1 MSTPRKVVQYV
12 SNNTSAQQPCKPLR
26 AKFIKAK
33 ILLRLEQVSISD
45 TKPRLRDFIFMIKCN
60 DKEVLFMSEKMTK
73 NELEQLRK
81 LQAKQQRIRRHEK
94 EFWKEVDNR
103 LDEIMKR
110 YNLID
115 NDVIDDDIVSPD
127 KLPKF

>member
-1 MSTPRKVVQYV
+1 
-12 SNNTSAQQPCKPLR
+12 
-26 AKFIKAK
+26 
-33 ILLRLEQVSISD
+33 
-45 TKPRLRDFIFMIKCN
+45 MIKCN
-60 DKEVLFMSEKMTK
+60 DKEVLSMSEKMTK

-115 NDVIDDDIVSPD
+115 NDVTDDDIVSPD

>member
-1 MSTPRKVVQYV
+1 
-12 SNNTSAQQPCKPLR
+12 
-26 AKFIKAK
+26 
-33 ILLRLEQVSISD
+33 
-45 TKPRLRDFIFMIKCN
+45 MIKCN

-81 LQAKQQRIRRHEK
+81 LQAKQQRIRRYEK

>member
-1 MSTPRKVVQYV
+1 
-12 SNNTSAQQPCKPLR
+12 
-26 AKFIKAK
+26 
-33 ILLRLEQVSISD
+33 
-45 TKPRLRDFIFMIKCN
+45 MIKCN

-103 LDEIMKR
+103 LDEIMQR

>member
-1 MSTPRKVVQYV
+1 
-12 SNNTSAQQPCKPLR
+12 
-26 AKFIKAK
+26 
-33 ILLRLEQVSISD
+33 
-45 TKPRLRDFIFMIKCN
+45 MIKCN

-115 NDVIDDDIVSPD
+115 NDVIGDDIVSPD

>member
-1 MSTPRKVVQYV
+1 
-12 SNNTSAQQPCKPLR
+12 
-26 AKFIKAK
+26 
-33 ILLRLEQVSISD
+33 
-45 TKPRLRDFIFMIKCN
+45 MIKCN

-103 LDEIMKR
+103 LNEIMKR

>member
-1 MSTPRKVVQYV
+1 
-12 SNNTSAQQPCKPLR
+12 
-26 AKFIKAK
+26 
-33 ILLRLEQVSISD
+33 
-45 TKPRLRDFIFMIKCN
+45 MIKCN

-115 NDVIDDDIVSPD
+115 NDVIDNDIVSPD

>member
-1 MSTPRKVVQYV
+1 
-12 SNNTSAQQPCKPLR
+12 
-26 AKFIKAK
+26 
-33 ILLRLEQVSISD
+33 
-45 TKPRLRDFIFMIKCN
+45 MIKCN

-110 YNLID
+110 HNLID
-115 NDVIDDDIVSPD
+115 NDVTDDDIVSPD

>member
-1 MSTPRKVVQYV
+1 
-12 SNNTSAQQPCKPLR
+12 
-26 AKFIKAK
+26 
-33 ILLRLEQVSISD
+33 
-45 TKPRLRDFIFMIKCN
+45 MIKCN

-103 LDEIMKR
+103 LDEIMER
-110 YNLID
+110 YDLID
-115 NDVIDDDIVSPD
+115 NGMTDNDIMSPD
-127 KLPKF
+127 KLPKI

>member
-1 MSTPRKVVQYV
+1 
-12 SNNTSAQQPCKPLR
+12 
-26 AKFIKAK
+26 
-33 ILLRLEQVSISD
+33 
-45 TKPRLRDFIFMIKCN
+45 MIKCN

-115 NDVIDDDIVSPD
+115 NDVTDDDIVNPD

>member
-1 MSTPRKVVQYV
+1 
-12 SNNTSAQQPCKPLR
+12 
-26 AKFIKAK
+26 
-33 ILLRLEQVSISD
+33 
-45 TKPRLRDFIFMIKCN
+45 MIKCN

-81 LQAKQQRIRRHEK
+81 LQAIQQRIRRHEK

-115 NDVIDDDIVSPD
+115 NDVTDDDIVSPD

>member
-1 MSTPRKVVQYV
+1 
-12 SNNTSAQQPCKPLR
+12 
-26 AKFIKAK
+26 
-33 ILLRLEQVSISD
+33 
-45 TKPRLRDFIFMIKCN
+45 MIKCN
-60 DKEVLFMSEKMTK
+60 DKEVLLMSEKMTK

-115 NDVIDDDIVSPD
+115 NDVIDNDIVSPD

>member
-1 MSTPRKVVQYV
+1 
-12 SNNTSAQQPCKPLR
+12 
-26 AKFIKAK
+26 
-33 ILLRLEQVSISD
+33 
-45 TKPRLRDFIFMIKCN
+45 MIKCN

-103 LDEIMKR
+103 LNEIMKR

-115 NDVIDDDIVSPD
+115 NDVTDDDIVSPD

>member
-1 MSTPRKVVQYV
+1 
-12 SNNTSAQQPCKPLR
+12 
-26 AKFIKAK
+26 
-33 ILLRLEQVSISD
+33 
-45 TKPRLRDFIFMIKCN
+45 MIKCN

-103 LDEIMKR
+103 LNEIMKR
-110 YNLID
+110 YDLID
-115 NDVIDDDIVSPD
+115 NDMTDNDIMSPD
-127 KLPKF
+127 KLPKI

>member
-1 MSTPRKVVQYV
+1 
-12 SNNTSAQQPCKPLR
+12 
-26 AKFIKAK
+26 
-33 ILLRLEQVSISD
+33 
-45 TKPRLRDFIFMIKCN
+45 MIKCN

-94 EFWKEVDNR
+94 EFWKEVNNR

-115 NDVIDDDIVSPD
+115 NDVTDNDIVSPD

>member
-1 MSTPRKVVQYV
+1 
-12 SNNTSAQQPCKPLR
+12 
-26 AKFIKAK
+26 
-33 ILLRLEQVSISD
+33 
-45 TKPRLRDFIFMIKCN
+45 MIKCN

-94 EFWKEVDNR
+94 EFWKEIDNR

-115 NDVIDDDIVSPD
+115 NDVTDDDIVSPD

>member
-1 MSTPRKVVQYV
+1 
-12 SNNTSAQQPCKPLR
+12 
-26 AKFIKAK
+26 
-33 ILLRLEQVSISD
+33 
-45 TKPRLRDFIFMIKCN
+45 MIKCN

-115 NDVIDDDIVSPD
+115 NDVIDDDIVSSD

>member
-1 MSTPRKVVQYV
+1 
-12 SNNTSAQQPCKPLR
+12 
-26 AKFIKAK
+26 
-33 ILLRLEQVSISD
+33 
-45 TKPRLRDFIFMIKCN
+45 MIKCN

-115 NDVIDDDIVSPD
+115 NDVTDDDIVSPN

>member
-1 MSTPRKVVQYV
+1 
-12 SNNTSAQQPCKPLR
+12 
-26 AKFIKAK
+26 
-33 ILLRLEQVSISD
+33 
-45 TKPRLRDFIFMIKCN
+45 MIKCN

-110 YNLID
+110 YNLIV
-115 NDVIDDDIVSPD
+115 NDVIDDEIVSPD

>member
-1 MSTPRKVVQYV
+1 
-12 SNNTSAQQPCKPLR
+12 
-26 AKFIKAK
+26 
-33 ILLRLEQVSISD
+33 
-45 TKPRLRDFIFMIKCN
+45 MIKCN
-60 DKEVLFMSEKMTK
+60 DKEVLFMSEKMIK

>member
-1 MSTPRKVVQYV
+1 
-12 SNNTSAQQPCKPLR
+12 
-26 AKFIKAK
+26 
-33 ILLRLEQVSISD
+33 
-45 TKPRLRDFIFMIKCN
+45 MIKCN

-103 LDEIMKR
+103 LDEIMER
-110 YNLID
+110 YDLID
-115 NDVIDDDIVSPD
+115 NDITDNDIMSPD
-127 KLPKF
+127 KLPKI

>member
-1 MSTPRKVVQYV
+1 
-12 SNNTSAQQPCKPLR
+12 
-26 AKFIKAK
+26 
-33 ILLRLEQVSISD
+33 
-45 TKPRLRDFIFMIKCN
+45 
-60 DKEVLFMSEKMTK
+60 MSEKMTK

-81 LQAKQQRIRRHEK
+81 LQAKQQRIHRHEK

>member
-1 MSTPRKVVQYV
+1 
-12 SNNTSAQQPCKPLR
+12 
-26 AKFIKAK
+26 
-33 ILLRLEQVSISD
+33 
-45 TKPRLRDFIFMIKCN
+45 MIKCN

-115 NDVIDDDIVSPD
+115 NGVIDDDIVSPD

>member
-1 MSTPRKVVQYV
+1 
-12 SNNTSAQQPCKPLR
+12 
-26 AKFIKAK
+26 
-33 ILLRLEQVSISD
+33 
-45 TKPRLRDFIFMIKCN
+45 MIKCN
-60 DKEVLFMSEKMTK
+60 DKEVLFMLEKMTK

-115 NDVIDDDIVSPD
+115 NDVIDNDIVSPD

>member
-1 MSTPRKVVQYV
+1 
-12 SNNTSAQQPCKPLR
+12 
-26 AKFIKAK
+26 
-33 ILLRLEQVSISD
+33 
-45 TKPRLRDFIFMIKCN
+45 MIKCN

-103 LDEIMKR
+103 LDEIIER
-110 YNLID
+110 YDLID
-115 NDVIDDDIVSPD
+115 NDMTDNDIMSPD
-127 KLPKF
+127 KLPKI

>member
-1 MSTPRKVVQYV
+1 
-12 SNNTSAQQPCKPLR
+12 
-26 AKFIKAK
+26 
-33 ILLRLEQVSISD
+33 
-45 TKPRLRDFIFMIKCN
+45 MIKCN

-103 LDEIMKR
+103 LDEIMKC

-115 NDVIDDDIVSPD
+115 NDVIDNDIVSPD

>member
-1 MSTPRKVVQYV
+1 
-12 SNNTSAQQPCKPLR
+12 
-26 AKFIKAK
+26 
-33 ILLRLEQVSISD
+33 
-45 TKPRLRDFIFMIKCN
+45 MIKCN

-103 LDEIMKR
+103 LDEIMKH

-115 NDVIDDDIVSPD
+115 NDVTDDDIVSPD

>member
-1 MSTPRKVVQYV
+1 
-12 SNNTSAQQPCKPLR
+12 
-26 AKFIKAK
+26 
-33 ILLRLEQVSISD
+33 
-45 TKPRLRDFIFMIKCN
+45 MIKCN

-115 NDVIDDDIVSPD
+115 NDVIDDDIVRPD

>member
-1 MSTPRKVVQYV
+1 
-12 SNNTSAQQPCKPLR
+12 
-26 AKFIKAK
+26 
-33 ILLRLEQVSISD
+33 
-45 TKPRLRDFIFMIKCN
+45 MIKCN

-81 LQAKQQRIRRHEK
+81 LQAKQQRIRRHKK

-115 NDVIDDDIVSPD
+115 NDVTDDDIVSPD

>member
-1 MSTPRKVVQYV
+1 
-12 SNNTSAQQPCKPLR
+12 
-26 AKFIKAK
+26 
-33 ILLRLEQVSISD
+33 
-45 TKPRLRDFIFMIKCN
+45 MIKCN

-115 NDVIDDDIVSPD
+115 NDVTDEDIVSPD

>member
-1 MSTPRKVVQYV
+1 
-12 SNNTSAQQPCKPLR
+12 
-26 AKFIKAK
+26 
-33 ILLRLEQVSISD
+33 
-45 TKPRLRDFIFMIKCN
+45 MIKCN

-115 NDVIDDDIVSPD
+115 NDVINDDIVSPD

>member
-1 MSTPRKVVQYV
+1 
-12 SNNTSAQQPCKPLR
+12 
-26 AKFIKAK
+26 
-33 ILLRLEQVSISD
+33 
-45 TKPRLRDFIFMIKCN
+45 MIKCN

-115 NDVIDDDIVSPD
+115 NVLVLKNKSRPAFEGHNI
-127 KLPKF
+127 F

>member
-1 MSTPRKVVQYV
+1 
-12 SNNTSAQQPCKPLR
+12 
-26 AKFIKAK
+26 
-33 ILLRLEQVSISD
+33 
-45 TKPRLRDFIFMIKCN
+45 MIKCN

-115 NDVIDDDIVSPD
+115 NDVTYNDILSPD

>member
-1 MSTPRKVVQYV
+1 
-12 SNNTSAQQPCKPLR
+12 
-26 AKFIKAK
+26 
-33 ILLRLEQVSISD
+33 
-45 TKPRLRDFIFMIKCN
+45 MIKCN
-60 DKEVLFMSEKMTK
+60 DKEVLFMLEKMTK

>member
-1 MSTPRKVVQYV
+1 
-12 SNNTSAQQPCKPLR
+12 
-26 AKFIKAK
+26 
-33 ILLRLEQVSISD
+33 
-45 TKPRLRDFIFMIKCN
+45 MIKCN

-103 LDEIMKR
+103 LDEIMER
-110 YNLID
+110 YDLID
-115 NDVIDDDIVSPD
+115 SDMTDNDIMSPD
-127 KLPKF
+127 KLPKI

>member
-1 MSTPRKVVQYV
+1 
-12 SNNTSAQQPCKPLR
+12 
-26 AKFIKAK
+26 
-33 ILLRLEQVSISD
+33 
-45 TKPRLRDFIFMIKCN
+45 MIKCN

-103 LDEIMKR
+103 LDEIMER
-110 YNLID
+110 YDLID
-115 NDVIDDDIVSPD
+115 NDMTDNDIMSPD

>member
-1 MSTPRKVVQYV
+1 
-12 SNNTSAQQPCKPLR
+12 
-26 AKFIKAK
+26 
-33 ILLRLEQVSISD
+33 
-45 TKPRLRDFIFMIKCN
+45 MIKCN

-115 NDVIDDDIVSPD
+115 NDVTDDDIISPD